1 MKSII
6 LTLFI
11 AFGFALQGCGT
22 VVLSTVAALNATSP
36 LTADPAGFEV
46 AVDMPEGGDIAPDGA
61 TINLF
66 MSHTVLGEDVNETY
80 VLQRRQSA
88 DGRILF
94 RINPRD
100 LDMVRAFQ
108 AKARTWEANDP
119 DASSGGFGVSVVAC
133 SVGDGPADDATF
145 SVSIRTQVDGG
156 FMPLIRNA
164 RVMDAIEAVEGLDD
178 DAQNPTAARC
188 E

>member
-1 MKSII
+1 MKPTVLI
-6 LTLFI
+6 LAMI
-11 AFGFALQGCGT
+11 AGLALQGCGS

-36 LTADPAGFEV
+36 LAADPAGFEI
-46 AVDMPEGGDIAPDGA
+46 AVDMPDGGDIAPDGA
-61 TINLF
+61 SLNLF
-66 MSHTVLGEDVNETY
+66 MFHTGLGEEFDETY
-80 VLQRRQSA
+80 ILERRQAA

-100 LDMVRAFQ
+100 LDAIRAFQ
-108 AKARTWEANDP
+108 TKARDWETNDP
-119 DASSGGFGVSVVAC
+119 IASSGGFGVSVVAC

-164 RVMDAIEAVEGLDD
+164 RVLDAIEAVKDLEN
-178 DAQNPTAARC
+178 DADNTTTARC

>member
-1 MKSII
+1 MKSI
-6 LTLFI
+6 LLMLAMI
-11 AFGFALQGCGT
+11 AGLALQGCGS
-22 VVLSTVAALNATSP
+22 VVLSTVAALNGQSP
-36 LTADPAGFEV
+36 LTADPEGYEI

-61 TINLF
+61 AINLF
-66 MSHTVLGEDVNETY
+66 MSHAVLGESVDETY
-80 VLQRRQSA
+80 ILQRRQTA

-100 LDMVRAFQ
+100 LDAIRALQ
-108 AKARTWEANDP
+108 TKAIDWETNDP
-119 DASSGGFGVSVVAC
+119 VASSGGFGVSVVAC

-145 SVSIRTQVDGG
+145 SVSIRTQVDGR

-164 RVMDAIEAVEGLDD
+164 RITDAIAAVEDLEDE
-178 DAQNPTAARC
+178 AENTTTARC